1 MIGPYITHKRTR
13 RLRLQANGK
22 VERFNRILATEW
34 AYADTYRSDEA
45 RSGAF
50 PALSPSLAI
59 TADPTPES
67 ADRYPSGITPSLKIS
82 RGPASQRIE
91 RW

>member
-1 MIGPYITHKRTR
+1 MIGPNITHKRTR

-45 RSGAF
+45 RSVAF

-59 TADPTPES
+59 TTDPTLES
-67 ADRYPSGITPSLKIS
+67 ADRGLSS
-82 RGPASQRIE
+82 
-91 RW
+91 